1 MKFKKR
7 YLIIAMIFVLG
18 LQVFV
23 YGMSMPNGNIKEMF
37 FSTESLEVSQGEN
50 VELKL
55 NLKLIEF
62 DEFNFTLTSNINS
75 ENLTTNEENIEV
87 SNEHNGL
94 KISANKKDLNI
105 DTISL
110 YYKVPED
117 IAIGTK
123 IEIKGLLEEIKSENV
138 EESEAAEE
146 NKTIETEI
154 VVNEATKEEITEETT
169 STSQEIILELTVVEK
184 EEEEIQTNPNLNQG
198 LENENQSSNNRPTQS
213 NMSSI
218 KVSAT
223 SQMGAST
230 QTNTYN
236 GESNNYLKTLEI
248 TNINLKPNFSK
259 TNTTYFVEVDSS
271 TTSIDINA
279 EAEDDN
285 AEVRIYGNTELKTG
299 ENKILISVTA
309 ENGEVKTYRIY
320 VTKK

>member
-1 MKFKKR
+1 MKFKKG
-7 YLIIAMIFVLG
+7 YLIIAIILVLG
-18 LQVFV
+18 LQAFA
-23 YGMSMPNGNIKEMF
+23 YAMSMPNGNIKEMF
-37 FSTESLEVSQGEN
+37 FSTENLEVSQGEN

-62 DEFNFTLTSNINS
+62 DKFNFTLTSNISS
-75 ENLTTNEENIEV
+75 ENLTTNEENVEI

-105 DTISL
+105 DIISL

-123 IEIKGLLEEIKSENV
+123 IEIKGLLEEIKTESV
-138 EESEAAEE
+138 EESEVIEE
-146 NKTIETEI
+146 NKNPE
-154 VVNEATKEEITEETT
+154 NEDLKNDTKEAMP
-169 STSQEIILELTVVEK
+169 TSQEIILELTVVEK
-184 EEEEIQTNPNLNQG
+184 KEDEEIQKNPDLNQDLG
-198 LENENQSSNNRPTQS
+198 NENQSQNNRPNQN

-218 KVSAT
+218 KVPTT
-223 SQMGAST
+223 SQMG
-230 QTNTYN
+230 TNTQINKYN

-248 TNINLKPNFSK
+248 ANINLKPNFSK
-259 TNTTYFVEVDSS
+259 TNTTYFIEVDSNV
-271 TTSIDINA
+271 TSIDINA
-279 EAEDDN
+279 EPEDNN
-285 AEVRIYGNTELKTG
+285 AEVRIYGNNELKTG